1 LNERTVELH
10 RREEAVAAALP
21 AEVPASELRGVH
33 DDREWIALVCFDD
46 VGGRCLGTPWV
57 AAEFRRGVDRV
68 GSARCGPGPGDAA
81 ETAS

>member
-10 RREEAVAAALP
+10 RREEAVAAGVP

-33 DDREWIALVCFDD
+33 DDREWIALVYFDD

-57 AAEFRRGVDRV
+57 AAEFAAALTALDQL
-68 GSARCGPGPGDAA
+68 GPGPGAGDAA
-81 ETAS
+81 DTAS